1 MRADLHSHT
10 LCSDGEL
17 SPEALVRRA
26 AGAGVTHL
34 AITDHDGVA
43 GVDEASRAGAV
54 MGVEIVAGIEVTA
67 QLHGRECHVL
77 GHFLDLTRPGLAAW
91 CVARK
96 DERQDRLRAMAA
108 KLTAGG
114 VHIDFDALVREA
126 GDATLG
132 RPHLARALVSGGYAH
147 SVADAF
153 SRFLGVGGPG
163 YVDRPR
169 PEATEVI
176 ALLREA
182 GGTSSL
188 AHPGLNKVSRAELRQ
203 LADAGLDAVEAD
215 HPDHPPSQAGD
226 IARWAKD
233 VGIQVTGGSDF
244 HGARTGSV
252 ELGARTTRPEAFA
265 VLRERALGRRRTDTR
280 S

>member
-26 AGAGVTHL
+26 GSVGVTHL
-34 AITDHDGVA
+34 AVTDHDGISGIADAVRAGPAA
-43 GVDEASRAGAV
+43 GVEV
-54 MGVEIVAGIEVTA
+54 IPGIEVTA
-67 QLHGRECHVL
+67 QLHGREVHVL
-77 GHFLDLTRPGLAAW
+77 GHFLDLSRPGLEEW
-91 CVARK
+91 CAARK
-96 DERQDRLRAMAA
+96 SERRDRLRAMAE
-108 KLTAGG
+108 KLGGAGMR
-114 VHIDFDALVREA
+114 VDFEEIAREA
-126 GDATLG
+126 GEATLG
-132 RPHLARALVSGGYAH
+132 RPHLARALVQGGYAH
-147 SVADAF
+147 SIADAF
-153 SRFLGVGGPG
+153 KRFLSVGGPG

-169 PEATEVI
+169 PGSTEVI
-176 ALLREA
+176 AMLREA

-203 LADAGLDAVEAD
+203 LAEAGLDAVEAD

-233 VGIQVTGGSDF
+233 LGIYVTGGSDF

-252 ELGARTTRPEAFA
+252 ELGAKTTRPEAFA
-265 VLRERALGRRRTDTR
+265 ALQKRAAERCGQGP
-280 S
+280 